1 MQEVKTYV
9 SRNFEDT
16 TVNMLIPFSS
26 IQDDMTFTSATS
38 GTSSCNEQGIN
49 FIVDLDVFD
58 QFEKLKLDLSNGFK
72 LYLQDG
78 EEIIPIKREEVIPP
92 VSNTWTQA

>member
-1 MQEVKTYV
+1 MQEIKTYV

-49 FIVDLDVFD
+49 FIVDRDVFD

-72 LYLQDG
+72 LYVQDG
-78 EEIIPIKREEVIPP
+78 KEIIKIKREEVIPP
-92 VSNTWTQA
+92 VSNTWTEA

>member
-1 MQEVKTYV
+1 MQEIKTYD

-38 GTSSCNEQGIN
+38 GNSSCNEQGIN
-49 FIVDLDVFD
+49 FIVDRDVFD
-58 QFEKLKLDLSNGFK
+58 QFEKLKLDLTNGFK
-72 LYLQDG
+72 LYVQDG
-78 EEIIPIKREEVIPP
+78 QEIIPIKREEVIPP
-92 VSNTWTQA
+92 VSNTWTLA